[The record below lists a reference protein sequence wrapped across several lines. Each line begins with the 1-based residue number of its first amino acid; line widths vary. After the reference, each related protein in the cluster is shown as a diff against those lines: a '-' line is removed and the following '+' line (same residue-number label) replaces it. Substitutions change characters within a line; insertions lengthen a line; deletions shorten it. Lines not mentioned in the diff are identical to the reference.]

1 MEVIGMRKLQMTV
14 KIAAVGFG
22 VVLLVVGW
30 WLLKPLFIDKEI
42 NEALPMASQI
52 EQGIEK
58 PADKGKETG
67 EMENKNPTMPVADKE
82 TAKLTSMFEGAFVD
96 GEPGHHAK
104 GKVVTVVNGD
114 TTILRLE
121 DLDATN
127 GPDLHLFLAKPG
139 SKTGDGINL
148 GKLKGNIGNQN
159 YELPQNTDLS
169 VYSKVVIYCKQFSV
183 DFGYSELKK
192 S

>member
-1 MEVIGMRKLQMTV
+1 MKKLQKTS
-14 KIAAVGFG
+14 KISAVGFG
-22 VVLLVVGW
+22 VALLVVGW

-42 NEALPMASQI
+42 NEALPMASQV
-52 EQGIEK
+52 EQVIEK
-58 PADKGKETG
+58 TADKGKEAS
-67 EMENKNPTMPVADKE
+67 EMENKTPAMPVADKE
-82 TAKLTSMFEGAFVD
+82 TAKQTTARFEGAFVD

-104 GKVVTVVNGD
+104 GKAVTLVNGD

>member
-1 MEVIGMRKLQMTV
+1 MQMTM

-22 VVLLVVGW
+22 VALLFVGW

-42 NEALPMASQI
+42 NEVLPMASQI
-52 EQGIEK
+52 EQGIEMT
-58 PADKGKETG
+58 ADKGKGIG
-67 EMENKNPTMPVADKE
+67 EMENKTPAMPVADKE
-82 TAKLTSMFEGAFVD
+82 TVKLTAAMFEGAFVD

-104 GKVVTVVNGD
+104 GKVVTLVNGD

-139 SKTGDGINL
+139 SKTGEGINL
-148 GKLKGNIGNQN
+148 GN
-159 YELPQNTDLS
+159 
-169 VYSKVVIYCKQFSV
+169 
-183 DFGYSELKK
+183 
-192 S
+192 

>member
-1 MEVIGMRKLQMTV
+1 MRKLQKTL
-14 KIAAVGFG
+14 KITAVGFS
-22 VVLLVVGW
+22 VALLVVGW
-30 WLLKPLFIDKEI
+30 WLLKPLFIDKEV
-42 NEALPMASQI
+42 NEALPKAAQT

-58 PADKGKETG
+58 TADKDKETG
-67 EMENKNPTMPVADKE
+67 ELVNKTPTMPVADME
-82 TAKLTSMFEGAFVD
+82 TANQTAAMFEGAFVD

-104 GKVVTVVNGD
+104 GKVVTLVNGD

-127 GPDLHLFLAKPG
+127 GPDLHVFLAKPG
-139 SKTGDGINL
+139 SKTGEGINL

-159 YELPQNTDLS
+159 YELPQHTDLS

-183 DFGYSELKK
+183 DFGYSDLKK

>member
-1 MEVIGMRKLQMTV
+1 MRKLQKTL
-14 KIAAVGFG
+14 KITAVGFS
-22 VVLLVVGW
+22 VALLVVGW
-30 WLLKPLFIDKEI
+30 WLLKPLFIDKEV
-42 NEALPMASQI
+42 NEALPKASQT

-58 PADKGKETG
+58 TADKDKETG
-67 EMENKNPTMPVADKE
+67 ELVNKTPTMPVADME
-82 TAKLTSMFEGAFVD
+82 TANQTAAMFEGAFVD

-104 GKVVTVVNGD
+104 GKVVTLVNGD

-127 GPDLHLFLAKPG
+127 GPDLHVFLAKPG
-139 SKTGDGINL
+139 SKTGEGINL

-159 YELPQNTDLS
+159 YELPQQADLS

-183 DFGYSELKK
+183 DFGYSDLKK

>member
-1 MEVIGMRKLQMTV
+1 MRKMQTTL
-14 KIAAVGFG
+14 KITAVGLG
-22 VVLLVVGW
+22 IVLLVVGW
-30 WLLKPLFIDKEI
+30 WLLKPLFIDKKI

-52 EQGIEK
+52 EQGIEMT
-58 PADKGKETG
+58 ADKGKETG
-67 EMENKNPTMPVADKE
+67 EMENKTPAMPVADKE
-82 TAKLTSMFEGAFVD
+82 TAKQTAAVFEGAFVD

-104 GKVVTVVNGD
+104 GKVITLVNGD

-139 SKTGDGINL
+139 GKTGEGINL

-159 YELPQNTDLS
+159 YELPPDTDLS

>member
-1 MEVIGMRKLQMTV
+1 MKKVHGTV

-22 VVLLVVGW
+22 IVLVGLGW
-30 WLLKPLFIDKEI
+30 WLLKPLFYDREI
-42 NEALPMASQI
+42 NEALPADVKI
-52 EQGIEK
+52 EQSVNK
-58 PADKGKETG
+58 SADQKSNGTG
-67 EMENKNPTMPVADKE
+67 EMQNKEAIMVDAEKE
-82 TAKLTSMFEGAFVD
+82 KSKQTATVYEGAFVD

-104 GKVVTVVNGD
+104 GRVVTLVNGD

-139 SKTGDGINL
+139 AKTGDGINL

-159 YELPQNTDLS
+159 YELPPNTDLS
-169 VYSKVVIYCKQFSV
+169 IYSKVVIYCKQFSV
-183 DFGYSELKK
+183 DFGYTELKK

>member
-1 MEVIGMRKLQMTV
+1 MRKLQKTV
-14 KIAAVGFG
+14 KIGAVGFG
-22 VVLLVVGW
+22 IVLLVIGW
-30 WLLKPLFIDKEI
+30 WLLKPLFVDKEV

-52 EQGIEK
+52 EQNIEK
-58 PADKGKETG
+58 TSDEKDKGTS
-67 EMENKNPTMPVADKE
+67 EMENKTPTMPIVDKE
-82 TAKLTSMFEGAFVD
+82 TSKQTAAMYEGVFVD

-104 GKVVTVVNGD
+104 GKAVTLLNGD
-114 TTILRLE
+114 AIILRLE

-127 GPDLHLFLAKPG
+127 GPDLYLFLAKPG
-139 SKTGDGINL
+139 GKTSDGINL

-159 YELPQNTDLS
+159 YVLSPDIDLS

>member
-1 MEVIGMRKLQMTV
+1 MSKLQTTL

-52 EQGIEK
+52 EQGIEQT
-58 PADKGKETG
+58 AGKGKEAG
-67 EMENKNPTMPVADKE
+67 EMENKTPAMQVADKE
-82 TAKLTSMFEGAFVD
+82 TVKQIAAMFEGAFID

-104 GKVVTVVNGD
+104 GRAVTLMDGD
-114 TTILRLE
+114 KTILRLE

-139 SKTGDGINL
+139 SKTGEGIDL

-169 VYSKVVIYCKQFSV
+169 IYSKVVIYCKQFSV
-183 DFGYSELKK
+183 DFGYSDLKK

>member
-1 MEVIGMRKLQMTV
+1 MRKLQKTV

-22 VVLLVVGW
+22 VVLLVAGW
-30 WLLKPLFIDKEI
+30 WLLKPLFVDKEV
-42 NEALPMASQI
+42 NEALPMTSQI
-52 EQGIEK
+52 EQSIEMTADQK
-58 PADKGKETG
+58 DKGTG
-67 EMENKNPTMPVADKE
+67 EMGNKTPTMPVADKE
-82 TAKLTSMFEGAFVD
+82 TSKMTAAMFEGTFVD

-104 GKVVTVVNGD
+104 GRAVTLKNGD

-127 GPDLHLFLAKPG
+127 GPDLYLFLAKPDG
-139 SKTGDGINL
+139 KTSDGINL

-159 YELPQNTDLS
+159 YDLPPNTDLS